1 MRIVIVCDPGHV
13 DGGAA
18 KVAIASARG
27 LAESGVPVDYAYS
40 HGPVAPELN
49 HPNIRLHDLEMASV
63 WTKSNPMSAAAQ
75 GIWNA
80 RARQKLEDI
89 LRPLGREET
98 VVHFH
103 QWTKAFS
110 PSVLAAPSRLRI
122 PAIVSLHDYF
132 LSCPNG
138 AYYHFPAAK
147 PCTLTPLSGACLAA
161 ACDSRSSLHKAVRI
175 ARQYATVRALEQAG
189 AGLSVLSVSPFA
201 EQVIESFLPRRHRR
215 FVVRSPIAIEKSEPV
230 RVGENRQFVFVGRM
244 TEEKGVR
251 QLASAARQANLP
263 VTFAG
268 DGPLLSE
275 IKAMGGSLHC
285 TGWLD
290 PQGVDRVLR
299 QARALVFPSTWYET
313 GGLVVLEALA
323 RGIPV
328 LVSRATAPADF
339 VRDGKNGF
347 LIDPHDLCDLQARM
361 RDLADDATAQRMGD
375 QAYARYWAE
384 PQSLAD
390 HVAQLGAVYRTLL
403 CERQG
408 LPASAA

>member
-1 MRIVIVCDPGHV
+1 
-13 DGGAA
+13 
-18 KVAIASARG
+18 
-27 LAESGVPVDYAYS
+27 
-40 HGPVAPELN
+40 
-49 HPNIRLHDLEMASV
+49 
-63 WTKSNPMSAAAQ
+63 
-75 GIWNA
+75 
-80 RARQKLEDI
+80 
-89 LRPLGREET
+89 
-98 VVHFH
+98 
-103 QWTKAFS
+103 
-110 PSVLAAPSRLRI
+110 
-122 PAIVSLHDYF
+122 
-132 LSCPNG
+132 
-138 AYYHFPAAK
+138 
-147 PCTLTPLSGACLAA
+147 
-161 ACDSRSSLHKAVRI
+161 
-175 ARQYATVRALEQAG
+175 
-189 AGLSVLSVSPFA
+189 
-201 EQVIESFLPRRHRR
+201 
-215 FVVRSPIAIEKSEPV
+215 
-230 RVGENRQFVFVGRM
+230 
-244 TEEKGVR
+244 
-251 QLASAARQANLP
+251 
-263 VTFAG
+263 
-268 DGPLLSE
+268 
-275 IKAMGGSLHC
+275 MGGSLHC